1 MRLFVFVSELEKAC
15 VYVCVFFPSSTVC
28 VFDNHFFAS
37 SRNGEASAGNALRRR
52 SGGTLLFSVY
62 YFVRECETG
71 DAVVAAA
78 HI

>member
-15 VYVCVFFPSSTVC
+15 VCFFPSSTVC